1 MPSKETLNEGM
12 SLVTSGR
19 DHMGVR
25 VHHIPPAVIQTG
37 FLEILEEHECYAV
50 RKGRSGSPR
59 ASPREFPNRTVIAA
73 DCNSRSFTLVVIAS
87 LFLCL
92 VYKPPFLPS
101 LYGGSSMA
109 CTKCNPVQRYD
120 RHPQEVFEYNPC
132 LMTPPPKGCGM
143 VFVAAFR

>member
-12 SLVTSGR
+12 SLITSGR
-19 DHMGVR
+19 EHTGVR
-25 VHHIPPAVIQTG
+25 VHRIPPAVIQTG

-59 ASPREFPNRTVIAA
+59 ASPRELPNRTVITA
-73 DCNSRSFTLVVIAS
+73 DCDSRSFTLVVITS

-92 VYKPPFLPS
+92 VYKPPFLLS

-109 CTKCNPVQRYD
+109 CTKFNPVQCYD
-120 RHPQEVFEYNPC
+120 RHPPEVFEYNPC
-132 LMTPPPKGCGM
+132 LMPPPKGCGM